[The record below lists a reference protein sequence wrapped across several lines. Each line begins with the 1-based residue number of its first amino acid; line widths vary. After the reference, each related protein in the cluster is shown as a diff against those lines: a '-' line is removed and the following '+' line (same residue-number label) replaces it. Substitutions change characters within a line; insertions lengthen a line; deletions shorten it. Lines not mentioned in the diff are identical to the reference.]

1 MEPTIKVTR
10 RTALALITYAT
21 TVPAWAA
28 GGRTLPAAF
37 PQRPLTLIVPFSA
50 GGPVDVLG
58 RLLAQEYSARSGQTA
73 IVENKTGGG
82 GNIELGYRGTDWRLE
97 GEAGYH
103 DAGVGR
109 GAEGRDRRRGSPCEP
124 VALSDPARTAVQKKH
139 CWPASKIVPTSLNSV
154 TSGSGCAS
162 HAWAL
167 SPIVWSLSTRPVRQ
181 RR

>member
-1 MEPTIKVTR
+1 MDRLVSKICFYP
-10 RTALALITYAT
+10 
-21 TVPAWAA
+21 
-28 GGRTLPAAF
+28 G
-37 PQRPLTLIVPFSA
+37 
-50 GGPVDVLG
+50 GGPFPGDAMG
-58 RLLAQEYSARSGQTA
+58 YERF
-73 IVENKTGGG
+73 KTV
-82 GNIELGYRGTDWRLE
+82 N

-139 CWPASKIVPTSLNSV
+139 CWPASKIVPTSLNGV

-162 HAWAL
+162 RAWAL